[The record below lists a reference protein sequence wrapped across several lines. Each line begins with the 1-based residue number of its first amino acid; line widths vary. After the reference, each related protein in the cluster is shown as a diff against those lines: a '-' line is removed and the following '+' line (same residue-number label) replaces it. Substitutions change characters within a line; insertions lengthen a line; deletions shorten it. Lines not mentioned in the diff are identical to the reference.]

1 MADPT
6 SIDQTPPMPSGPD
19 GLDAKAGTRR
29 DRRVA
34 ARRAQI
40 LLAAE
45 SVFAARGF
53 HGATT
58 REIARAADVS
68 EGTLYNYFAS
78 KRDLFIGLMASRT
91 DELIGSIAEVHAD
104 SVEGAMV
111 QLLAGQFTRMRTHRQ
126 FRLFLQEARLDPELN
141 RALVQEVLPR
151 ISGEVER
158 LMGTL
163 MDAGVMR
170 RVDPEIANWTL
181 MGAVVGLALF
191 ADLGAAPALQTV
203 SAEALAGQVSDIF
216 INGLRGAL
224 DGPLP

>member
-1 MADPT
+1 MTTAH
-6 SIDQTPPMPSGPD
+6 SR
-19 GLDAKAGTRR
+19 GLTDSLVSDRGEAGDTLNTRR

-40 LLAAE
+40 LQAAE
-45 SVFAARGF
+45 VVFAAKGF

-58 REIARAADVS
+58 REIAQAADVS
-68 EGTLYNYFAS
+68 EGTLYNYFAN
-78 KRDLFIGLMASRT
+78 KRDLFIGLMDSRT
-91 DELIGSIAEVHAD
+91 DVLIGSIAEVQAG

-111 QLLAGQFTRMRTHRQ
+111 QLLAGQLTRMRTHRQ

-151 ISGEVER
+151 VSKEVER
-158 LMGTL
+158 LMMAL

-170 RVDPEIANWTL
+170 RVNPEVANWTV

-191 ADLGAAPALQTV
+191 ADLGAAPMLETI
-203 SAEALAGQVSDIF
+203 SAETLAAQVSDIL
-216 INGLRGAL
+216 IDGLRARDDSAL
-224 DGPLP
+224 